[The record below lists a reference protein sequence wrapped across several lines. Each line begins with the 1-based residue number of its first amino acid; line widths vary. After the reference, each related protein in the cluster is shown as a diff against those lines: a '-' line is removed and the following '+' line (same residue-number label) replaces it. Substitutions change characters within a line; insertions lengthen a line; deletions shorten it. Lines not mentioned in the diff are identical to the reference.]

1 MNFADHFGKRQK
13 RSLLPAAA
21 HSLLDGC
28 SFLYEDDRTPIANE
42 HAADKKSLPIRQ
54 LPRDRGASYPDQHE
68 NIRAWLSGVV
78 VDEENEPLVA
88 DVLSAL
94 GNLPNTDA
102 ATPQG
107 SRGRSAPGDQSQEAR
122 ANVKVHT
129 MGPGF
134 IGRAPPFGSSEF
146 LANMVLVAILLLF
159 APGFTI
165 LAAGVFVTSRV
176 AERWVGHDQ

>member
-1 MNFADHFGKRQK
+1 MVTMNFADHF
-13 RSLLPAAA
+13 
-21 HSLLDGC
+21 DGC

-42 HAADKKSLPIRQ
+42 HAAGKKSLPVRQ
-54 LPRDRGASYPDQHE
+54 LPRDRGAPSPDQHD

-78 VDEENEPLVA
+78 VVDDEENEPLVA

-107 SRGRSAPGDQSQEAR
+107 SRGRSAPGDQPQEAR

-129 MGPGF
+129 MGTGF

-176 AERWVGHDQ
+176 AERWVGHDR

>member
-1 MNFADHFGKRQK
+1 MNFADHF
-13 RSLLPAAA
+13 
-21 HSLLDGC
+21 DGC
-28 SFLYEDDRTPIANE
+28 SFIYEDDRTPIAHE

-54 LPRDRGASYPDQHE
+54 LLPRDRGASSPDQHE

-94 GNLPNTDA
+94 GDLPNTDA

-107 SRGRSAPGDQSQEAR
+107 SRGRPAPGDQPRQAR

>member
-1 MNFADHFGKRQK
+1 MVTTNFADHF
-13 RSLLPAAA
+13 
-21 HSLLDGC
+21 DGC
-28 SFLYEDDRTPIANE
+28 SFIYEDDRTAIANE
-42 HAADKKSLPIRQ
+42 HAMDKKSLPIRQ
-54 LPRDRGASYPDQHE
+54 QPRDRGTPALDQHE

-78 VDEENEPLVA
+78 VDEESKPLVT
-88 DVLSAL
+88 DVFSAL
-94 GNLPNTDA
+94 SNLPNADLA
-102 ATPQG
+102 HLQGGGHPPRDQPQQG
-107 SRGRSAPGDQSQEAR
+107 R

-134 IGRAPPFGSSEF
+134 IGRSPPFGSSEF

-176 AERWVGHDQ
+176 AERWVGQDQ